1 MAKTFAIKTIGCKLN
16 QYDSQ
21 AIRGLLERAGY
32 VSCPFEGQADL
43 YVVNTCT
50 VTAKSDRDS
59 RRYVRQAARR
69 NPRAA
74 VVVTGCYAQR
84 EPETLASLPG
94 VSAVVGNEGKWNLP
108 DLLDGGFHGREGL
121 EAGDA
126 GAQSLEPFHGR
137 EGPEGGNVG
146 AQNFEPLRV
155 RAFLKIQDG
164 CDERCA
170 YCVVPM
176 VRGRSRSRSPAEILA
191 EARRLIAWGHREIVL
206 VGVHLGAYGAGLD
219 GAATTNLAACV
230 RELLGLPGLGR
241 LRLSSLEPLEVNAE
255 VISLLAGEPKLC
267 RHLHLPLQSGDDAVL
282 RRMNRK
288 YEAAQYRRIVG
299 EIVAAAPG
307 VAVGADVIVGF
318 PGETEEEFRN
328 TGEFIES
335 LPLAYLHVFS
345 YSRRPGTP
353 AACMPDQVPD
363 GVKRQRCRALRAL
376 SERKALAFRR
386 QLLGTRQTVVIE
398 KDGGGEASGLTG
410 NYVRVRL
417 PNAPPV
423 GSLVEVEITGVN
435 GMEVLAHPLCS
446 AGL

>member
-1 MAKTFAIKTIGCKLN
+1 
-16 QYDSQ
+16 
-21 AIRGLLERAGY
+21 
-32 VSCPFEGQADL
+32 
-43 YVVNTCT
+43 
-50 VTAKSDRDS
+50 
-59 RRYVRQAARR
+59 
-69 NPRAA
+69 
-74 VVVTGCYAQR
+74 
-84 EPETLASLPG
+84 
-94 VSAVVGNEGKWNLP
+94 
-108 DLLDGGFHGREGL
+108 
-121 EAGDA
+121 
-126 GAQSLEPFHGR
+126 
-137 EGPEGGNVG
+137 
-146 AQNFEPLRV
+146 
-155 RAFLKIQDG
+155 
-164 CDERCA
+164 
-170 YCVVPM
+170 
-176 VRGRSRSRSPAEILA
+176 
-191 EARRLIAWGHREIVL
+191 
-206 VGVHLGAYGAGLD
+206 
-219 GAATTNLAACV
+219 
-230 RELLGLPGLGR
+230 
-241 LRLSSLEPLEVNAE
+241 
-255 VISLLAGEPKLC
+255 
-267 RHLHLPLQSGDDAVL
+267 
-282 RRMNRK
+282 MNRK